1 MYCKCS
7 IESVKVNGDNLEIE
21 FVPVGA
27 YYIENGEK
35 YYALFSEKEGD
46 LCGTAKLI
54 SYEIDKN
61 LKAILNKATEAANII
76 CASML
81 VAAKTSG
88 ARVLLKVD
96 DSKGPIEII
105 GVSLI

>member
-35 YYALFSEKEGD
+35 YYALFSEKEED

-54 SYEIDKN
+54 SYEKDKN
-61 LKAILNKATEAANII
+61 LKAILNKATETANVIY
-76 CASML
+76 ASML
-81 VAAKTSG
+81 LVAKMGRAS
-88 ARVLLKVD
+88 VLLNVKEPE
-96 DSKGPIEII
+96 STSEIN